1 MAPDRYKW
9 SVAFVIWHLHS
20 LFQSAHFL
28 FSFVEEMDQTVPV
41 SSDVTLLDEN
51 HDDKDSETFYTETGT
66 INNYVFSNMV

>member
-1 MAPDRYKW
+1 M
-9 SVAFVIWHLHS
+9 
-20 LFQSAHFL
+20 QSTFINFA
-28 FSFVEEMDQTVPV
+28 EEMDQTVPV